1 MAQDQAQND
10 KNSSVNS
17 PKPVAFTPKEVF
29 KPPFS
34 NQFKTKPGNTGFN
47 PARFKTQHKG

>member
-1 MAQDQAQND
+1 MSQDQSQSD
-10 KNSSVNS
+10 KNATEQKSAPVS
-17 PKPVAFTPKEVF
+17 PKTVF

-34 NQFKTKPGNTGFN
+34 NPFKNKPGNTGFN